1 MSTILQALQKQKQEQ
16 AGINAQPIA
25 IKPSNIKFKVAL
37 FIASLAIISLLLIII
52 ALLLKPQSAVVA
64 LNERPLTNEAVV
76 IKSVPVEK
84 TEAPEKSVSSNV
96 QKVSFTL
103 KALPEQSEAVAVI
116 EEPQQ
121 LILVNDPKQPQL
133 KSVEVKTAEI
143 KLDSEKEIDY
153 SEVSNDLERRF
164 AQALLMN
171 IDPQKE
177 ELVKNN
183 VVEDEND
190 DGSNINQMSGGFQ
203 EQVRAMSYDAH
214 MYSSIK
220 EQRWIRINSEELR
233 EGQFNDYGDIQVIE
247 IQPNRTIFR
256 LGMQSFSLEAL
267 TDWKGY

>member
-16 AGINAQPIA
+16 AGINALPIA

-37 FIASLAIISLLLIII
+37 LLSSLVIISLLLVIIT
-52 ALLLKPQSAVVA
+52 LLFTPAVVLRESPA
-64 LNERPLTNEAVV
+64 TDEVAV
-76 IKSVPVEK
+76 IESDPVEK
-84 TEAPEKSVSSNV
+84 TEAPKKSISNNV
-96 QKVSFTL
+96 QQVSFTL
-103 KALPEQSEAVAVI
+103 KPLPQQHEVTAVS
-116 EEPQQ
+116 EEPAQ
-121 LILVNDPKQPQL
+121 LILVNDSKQPQL
-133 KSVEVKTAEI
+133 KPVETKKTEI
-143 KLDSEKEIDY
+143 KSESVKEIDY
-153 SEVSNDLERRF
+153 SEVSNDLGRRF

-171 IDPQKE
+171 DESQKK
-177 ELVKNN
+177 ELVKNHT
-183 VVEDEND
+183 VEDENN
-190 DGSNINQMSGGFQ
+190 DGSNINQMSSGFQ

-247 IQPNRTIFR
+247 IQPRRTIFR